1 MGASSAASSTAS
13 APAWTC
19 CATNALCGQASTPS
33 PRHNEAA
40 DARRGDRERRYDLT
54 CFKVQFGAL
63 ALKAYTEGEHLLRVE
78 ATVHNSRHLGCGR
91 TQDKFAEI
99 IGRLAAIAVGFC
111 TTLECVDV
119 ASSTTR
125 RSTSSRCPPRSAAPA
140 SRALNRPRIQAAL
153 AATLALTCTP
163 DDFTVRKSTTKR
175 HAKTGQTAA
184 DYSAPP
190 ARVRPA
196 QARGKNV
203 VSSRNPDGHGAT
215 RSHPSLPAPP
225 LWYWFSRA
233 RDRILAGV
241 RTQEGAA
248 SSARG
253 PLLTVTTRRSA
264 LTCKR
269 SSNISASRHQ
279 PSPHG

>member
-99 IGRLAAIAVGFC
+99 IGRLAAIAVGFW

-140 SRALNRPRIQAAL
+140 SRALNRPRTQAAL
-153 AATLALTCTP
+153 ASGHAGLTCTP
-163 DDFTVRKSTTKR
+163 DDFTVRKSTTKQ
-175 HAKTGQTAA
+175 HAKTGQMAA

-203 VSSRNPDGHGAT
+203 VAKPGRSR
-215 RSHPSLPAPP
+215 RCQSHPSLPAPP
-225 LWYWFSRA
+225 LW
-233 RDRILAGV
+233 
-241 RTQEGAA
+241 
-248 SSARG
+248 
-253 PLLTVTTRRSA
+253 
-264 LTCKR
+264 
-269 SSNISASRHQ
+269 
-279 PSPHG
+279 